1 MENGKDIFLTE
12 GQWGILRQL
21 RKLSMYSTHEQKMFW
36 EELQKFIDGMSR
48 GEKDRLHAAMTDMI
62 KQLAPEE
69 IN

>member
-1 MENGKDIFLTE
+1 MENGRDIFLTE

-21 RKLSMYSTHEQKMFW
+21 RKLSMYSTQEQKMFW
-36 EELQKFIDGMSR
+36 EELQKLIDGMSR
-48 GEKDRLHAAMTDMI
+48 DEKDRLHAAMTDMI